1 MRACARHNRKDEAW
15 GDYDAKSI
23 QKILRME
30 RRRLRIW
37 YAVRKAKDEAVSQ
50 VGLRTDFVNLQDKMQ
65 KKRYNSCKFR
75 KSCPKNLQDS
85 LTSMPG

>member
-50 VGLRTDFVNLQDKMQ
+50 VGPAQNPSNIISHKVAKRAKSLLLGGLCDF
-65 KKRYNSCKFR
+65 
-75 KSCPKNLQDS
+75 
-85 LTSMPG
+85 T